1 MEKIFDFIKAGL
13 NYVDN
18 GNLFRQPFK
27 WLYYILGA
35 ANVLIPVG
43 IIINLVK
50 YSEWLPGQVI
60 ACMVFLLLLS
70 IPIAFVGAMIWINRG
85 NNLEKE
91 VAGGS
96 RFVAIPI
103 VANLI
108 QTFGEWLGFMIG
120 VGGFV
125 GVLLILL
132 FNSEELSYV
141 LPVSGFAYMLIV
153 YPIAGFL
160 TVVFGRFLAE
170 ACLVFASIANH
181 SQSIDKEVKKIA
193 EK

>member
-1 MEKIFDFIKAGL
+1 MEKIFDCIKAGL

-27 WLYYILGA
+27 WLYYILGV
-35 ANVLIPVG
+35 ANVLIPIE

-50 YSEWLPGQVI
+50 YADYMPGNAV
-60 ACMVFLLLLS
+60 ACMVILLLLF

-91 VAGGS
+91 VTHGS

-108 QTFGEWLGFMIG
+108 QTIGEWLGFLVG

-125 GVLLILL
+125 AVLIILM
-132 FNSEELSYV
+132 FNSSEVNYV
-141 LPVSGFAYMLIV
+141 FPVAGLAYMLIV
-153 YPIAGFL
+153 YPIVGFL
-160 TVVFGRFLAE
+160 IVVFGRFMAE
-170 ACLVFASIANH
+170 SCLVFASIANH
-181 SQSIDKEVKKIA
+181 TQSIGKEVKKIA